1 MLADRLEPDAAGA
14 FERAAAVATP
24 RWGDGAVDDLVLLR
38 TLLEAADDDL
48 LKVMGPYLRKVLAAL
63 VAEGD
68 GPDDRRVPYGEHLL
82 EAAVNE
88 AIDLHGRGD
97 GVGGVHLVLA
107 LFFFSGCRA
116 AAVLE
121 ACGIEWRPLHSLA
134 RRMIGV
140 SYYDW

>member
-1 MLADRLEPDAAGA
+1 MLVDRLEPDAADA
-14 FERAAAVATP
+14 FDRAATAATE
-24 RWGDGAVDDLVLLR
+24 RWGAGAIDDLVLLR
-38 TLLEAADDDL
+38 SLLESADDDL
-48 LKVMGPYLRKVLAAL
+48 LKVMGPYLRRVLAAL

-68 GPDDRRVPYGEHLL
+68 GPDGRRVPYGEHLL

-88 AIDLHGRGD
+88 AIDLNGRAD

-134 RRMIGV
+134 RRLIGI

>member
-1 MLADRLEPDAAGA
+1 MLVDRLEPDAADA
-14 FERAAAVATP
+14 FERAATAATE
-24 RWGDGAVDDLVLLR
+24 RWGEGAIDDLVLLR
-38 TLLEAADDDL
+38 TLLESADDDL

-68 GPDDRRVPYGEHLL
+68 GPDGRRVPYGEHLL

-88 AIDLHGRGD
+88 AIDLNGRAD

-107 LFFFSGCRA
+107 LFFFSGSRS

-134 RRMIGV
+134 RRLIGI
-140 SYYDW
+140 SHYDW